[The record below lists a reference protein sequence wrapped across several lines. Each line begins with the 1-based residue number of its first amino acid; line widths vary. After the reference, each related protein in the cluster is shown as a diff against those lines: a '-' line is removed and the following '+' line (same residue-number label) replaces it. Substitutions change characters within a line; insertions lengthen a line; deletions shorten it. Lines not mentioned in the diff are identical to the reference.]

1 MEKLLNKWVCVPPK
15 WDGGTMVGRYIA
27 VLLLGLLLGAAVG
40 YAIPKQGS
48 CLFERSK
55 FSDAPSG
62 EVTII
67 YGFDA
72 NYPPF
77 TVMQPNGTP
86 VGFDVDLMNLIAEKY
101 GWKIVYKPWDW
112 STIVT
117 ALENGD
123 IDVIA
128 SGMTFNA
135 ARSQK
140 IWFSVPYYSYVH
152 QLVVRSEDKRS
163 FDEILNS
170 NEYIAVQLG
179 STSDEWADRLIK
191 AGYKFKKL
199 GLDSYVSALEAL
211 LDGRASAV
219 ITDSAFLGPY
229 LKKDPDLAA
238 KVKVLGS
245 IGAPNVYAIAT
256 RPQDKWLRDKINE
269 ALEELMN
276 SPKWNELLKKWGL
289 D

>member
-1 MEKLLNKWVCVPPK
+1 
-15 WDGGTMVGRYIA
+15 MVGRYVA
-27 VLLLGLLLGAAVG
+27 VLLVGLILGLAAG
-40 YAIPKQGS
+40 YALAGIGAREQVECLYRAGKFAYPPKEGQ
-48 CLFERSK
+48 
-55 FSDAPSG
+55 
-62 EVTII
+62 EVVIV

-77 TVMQPNGTP
+77 TLMQPNGTP
-86 VGFDVDLMNLIAEKY
+86 VGFDVDVMNIIAKKY

-112 STIVT
+112 STIVA

-135 ARSQK
+135 PRSQK

-152 QLVVRSEDKRS
+152 QVVVLKEDRRSLED
-163 FDEILNS
+163 ILNS
-170 NEYIAVQLG
+170 GEYVAVQIG
-179 STSDEWADRLIK
+179 STADSWADELLK
-191 AGYKFKKL
+191 SGYRFKKL
-199 GLDSYVSALEAL
+199 GLDSYVAALQAL
-211 LDGRASAV
+211 LDGRASAF

-229 LKKDPDLAA
+229 LKRNPDLEA
-238 KVKVLGS
+238 KVRIAGEL
-245 IGAPNVYAIAT
+245 GAPNVYAIAT

-269 ALEELMN
+269 ALEELMD
-276 SPKWNELLKKWGL
+276 SPQWNELLRKWGL

>member
-1 MEKLLNKWVCVPPK
+1 
-15 WDGGTMVGRYIA
+15 MVGRYIA
-27 VLLLGLLLGAAVG
+27 VLLLGLLVGAALG
-40 YAIPKQGS
+40 YAIPKQEE
-48 CLFERSK
+48 CLLERSK
-55 FSDAPSG
+55 FSYPPSG
-62 EVTII
+62 EVTIV

-77 TVMQPNGTP
+77 TVMQPDGKP
-86 VGFDVDLMNLIAEKY
+86 VGFDVDVMNLIAEKY

-112 STIVT
+112 STIVA

-128 SGMTFNA
+128 SGMTFTA
-135 ARSQK
+135 ERSQK
-140 IWFSVPYYSYVH
+140 IWFSVPYYTYVH

-163 FDEILNS
+163 LDEILNS
-170 NEYIAVQLG
+170 NEYIAVQVG
-179 STSDEWADRLIK
+179 STADKWADKLLK

-199 GLDSYVSALEAL
+199 GLDSYVAALEAL

-219 ITDSAFLGPY
+219 ITDSAFLEPY
-229 LKKDPDLAA
+229 LKRNPAA
-238 KVKVLGS
+238 ADRVKVLGNL
-245 IGAPNVYAIAT
+245 GAPKTYAIAT

>member
-1 MEKLLNKWVCVPPK
+1 
-15 WDGGTMVGRYIA
+15 MVGRYLA
-27 VLLLGLLLGAAVG
+27 VLLVGLIIGAALG
-40 YAIPKQGS
+40 YALTGFQGQKQEE
-48 CLFERSK
+48 CLYKPGK
-55 FSDAPSG
+55 FAYPPREG
-62 EVTII
+62 QEVVIV

-86 VGFDVDLMNLIAEKY
+86 VGFDVDVMNLIARKY

-112 STIVT
+112 STIVA

-135 ARSQK
+135 PRSQK

-152 QLVVRSEDKRS
+152 QLVVKKEDGRSLD
-163 FDEILNS
+163 DVLNS
-170 NEYIAVQLG
+170 GEYVAVQIG
-179 STSDEWADRLIK
+179 STADKWADSLLK

-199 GLDSYVSALEAL
+199 GLDSYPAALQAL
-211 LDGRASAV
+211 LDGRASAL
-219 ITDSAFLGPY
+219 ITDSAFLEPY
-229 LKKDPDLAA
+229 LKKNPDVEARVRVAGEL
-238 KVKVLGS
+238 
-245 IGAPNVYAIAT
+245 GAPNVYAIAT
-256 RPQDKWLRDKINE
+256 RPQDKWLRDMINE
-269 ALEELMN
+269 ALEELMD
-276 SPKWNELLKKWGL
+276 SPEWNELLRKWGL

>member
-1 MEKLLNKWVCVPPK
+1 
-15 WDGGTMVGRYIA
+15 MVGRYVA
-27 VLLLGLLLGAAVG
+27 VLLLGLLLGSLLG
-40 YAIPKQGS
+40 YGIAGLSQAPARECLYEPGKFTYPPKEGQ
-48 CLFERSK
+48 
-55 FSDAPSG
+55 
-62 EVTII
+62 EVVVV

-86 VGFDVDLMNLIAEKY
+86 VGFDVDVMNLIAKKY
-101 GWKIVYKPWDW
+101 GWRIVYKPWDW

-135 ARSQK
+135 PRSQK

-152 QLVVRSEDKRS
+152 QLVALREDRRSME
-163 FDEILNS
+163 ELLNS
-170 NEYIAVQLG
+170 GEYVAVQIG
-179 STSDEWADRLIK
+179 STADEWAERLLK
-191 AGYKFKKL
+191 SGYNFKKL
-199 GLDSYVSALEAL
+199 GLDSYVAALQAL
-211 LDGRASAV
+211 LDGRASAL

-229 LKKDPDLAA
+229 LKRNPEVEARIRI
-238 KVKVLGS
+238 VGE
-245 IGAPNVYAIAT
+245 IGAPYVYAIAT
-256 RPQDKWLRDKINE
+256 RPQDKWLRDRINE

-276 SPKWNELLKKWGL
+276 SPKWNELLRKWGL

>member
-1 MEKLLNKWVCVPPK
+1 
-15 WDGGTMVGRYIA
+15 MVGKYLA
-27 VLLLGLLLGAAVG
+27 SLLLGLLIGSAIS
-40 YAIPKQGS
+40 YAFLSQQKGLEVE
-48 CLFERSK
+48 CLYAPGK
-55 FSDAPSG
+55 FAYPPPEG
-62 EVTII
+62 KEVVIV

-86 VGFDVDLMNLIAEKY
+86 VGFDVDLMNIIAKKY

-112 STIVT
+112 STIVQ

-135 ARSQK
+135 PRSQK

-152 QLVVRSEDKRS
+152 QLVTLSSDVRSMS
-163 FDEILNS
+163 EILNS
-170 NEYIAVQLG
+170 GEYIAVQIG
-179 STSDEWADRLIK
+179 STADEWADKLLRS
-191 AGYKFKKL
+191 GYNFRKL
-199 GLDSYVSALEAL
+199 GLDSYVTALQAL
-211 LDGRASAV
+211 LDGRASAL
-219 ITDSAFLGPY
+219 ITDSAFLKPY
-229 LKKDPDLAA
+229 LKSNPNVAA
-238 KVKVLGS
+238 KLRVVGEL
-245 IGAPNVYAIAT
+245 GAPKVYAIAT

-276 SPKWNELLKKWGL
+276 SPEWIKLLRKWGL